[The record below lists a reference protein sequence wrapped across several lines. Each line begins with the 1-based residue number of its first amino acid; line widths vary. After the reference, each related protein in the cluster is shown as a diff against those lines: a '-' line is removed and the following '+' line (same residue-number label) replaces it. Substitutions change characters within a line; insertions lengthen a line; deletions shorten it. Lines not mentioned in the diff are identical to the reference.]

1 MWAKAG
7 AVLAGLLCLCLTF
20 VALVQSMAIYV
31 RSTLHTPTPLDNHI
45 VLVYTPLRH
54 QAILRILKHFHAF
67 CVDNSVP
74 YWICGGTLLGQQRC
88 GGIIPF
94 DDDADVA
101 VPVEYIAFVKENFAK
116 QYCGRFRI
124 ANCPFALPECTIW
137 DDAVPQPVF
146 VDIFGVKMD
155 DSISAYRFTQRAR
168 QVFKK
173 QVFFPSEVF
182 PLRTVAFHDIS
193 VQCMSKPRDYL
204 ARTYGSRWND
214 ELVVYLGHTWSNWII
229 QLVALQFGRQT
240 VDITSELRDI
250 MNALAASTTCL
261 GDQEGGA
268 VDGFGE
274 AQDSGAEEDS
284 DGGSDALVSAAA
296 PAGLSAVSSA
306 LRS

>member
-1 MWAKAG
+1 
-7 AVLAGLLCLCLTF
+7 
-20 VALVQSMAIYV
+20 
-31 RSTLHTPTPLDNHI
+31 
-45 VLVYTPLRH
+45 
-54 QAILRILKHFHAF
+54 
-67 CVDNSVP
+67 
-74 YWICGGTLLGQQRC
+74 
-88 GGIIPF
+88 
-94 DDDADVA
+94 
-101 VPVEYIAFVKENFAK
+101 
-116 QYCGRFRI
+116 
-124 ANCPFALPECTIW
+124 
-137 DDAVPQPVF
+137 
-146 VDIFGVKMD
+146 
-155 DSISAYRFTQRAR
+155 
-168 QVFKK
+168 
-173 QVFFPSEVF
+173 
-182 PLRTVAFHDIS
+182 
-193 VQCMSKPRDYL
+193 MSKPRDYL